1 MDIKSFLGGLITAN
15 YQQELQE
22 KDNELTAGH
31 SHIPAAFCKISLI
44 FTQSEII
51 SNIYSD
57 YKKGAGLGKFS
68 LASKIFKIISIPAA
82 ILAAMAKEMDLVESL
97 AKKANFDEAK
107 LNKLLKYSGVNLLS
121 KSAAFFFDNLG
132 SIVRV
137 ATVVEVV
144 AMVALGHTAVAAAF
158 LLMTGFNT
166 LARFKFVPTCI
177 SEFNEEYSPYISN
190 IYFVLCGDILTKIL
204 NLAALAVSLVN
215 FIPKFHLN
223 LLDKLFFY
231 RSRSKGHTD
240 MPTLAEVSAPLKV
253 EKLSESDVV
262 KIFEFANSSKSK
274 ALSSHFSLNYA
285 YLSNIE
291 SFQNLPEDENYDKFL
306 ELYSKWK
313 KSFTTDEKFLNVIKP
328 RLADSEKFLDHLAK
342 DCGIKL
348 DYFKIFAKVSEKQT
362 EVNKQILAACEK
374 KSISEMEY
382 VNGYLDNSFKA
393 AVGRLNGEKG
403 DGSYADMT
411 RARENFAKI
420 LYQCQKSIET
430 NNNFFAI
437 ESILTTMAVDLGHY
451 CNLAY
456 FDESTTLLA
465 LLVKSENGLDP
476 EQIFCANLSMLITNI
491 SNSTSEEIFKSILES
506 FSGVEAIK
514 KLSNDRHS
522 IGMLTESL
530 KFGLSK
536 LEPKNNTFINLY
548 YRWYLLDNWNEVKED
563 IRNQLL
569 NFDDQAMLF
578 DWTSKETIPEKIFNI
593 IKKTFDEETAELV
606 LDYYTSGKVEFTN
619 SKGVKTTLSTK
630 PDETRYLVTLLILLN
645 WNVLKF
651 QP

>member
-1 MDIKSFLGGLITAN
+1 MHN
-15 YQQELQE
+15 
-22 KDNELTAGH
+22 
-31 SHIPAAFCKISLI
+31 
-44 FTQSEII
+44 
-51 SNIYSD
+51 
-57 YKKGAGLGKFS
+57 KK
-68 LASKIFKIISIPAA
+68 
-82 ILAAMAKEMDLVESL
+82 
-97 AKKANFDEAK
+97 
-107 LNKLLKYSGVNLLS
+107 
-121 KSAAFFFDNLG
+121 
-132 SIVRV
+132 
-137 ATVVEVV
+137 
-144 AMVALGHTAVAAAF
+144 
-158 LLMTGFNT
+158 
-166 LARFKFVPTCI
+166 
-177 SEFNEEYSPYISN
+177 
-190 IYFVLCGDILTKIL
+190 
-204 NLAALAVSLVN
+204 
-215 FIPKFHLN
+215 
-223 LLDKLFFY
+223 
-231 RSRSKGHTD
+231 
-240 MPTLAEVSAPLKV
+240 
-253 EKLSESDVV
+253 
-262 KIFEFANSSKSK
+262 
-274 ALSSHFSLNYA
+274 
-285 YLSNIE
+285 
-291 SFQNLPEDENYDKFL
+291 
-306 ELYSKWK
+306 
-313 KSFTTDEKFLNVIKP
+313 
-328 RLADSEKFLDHLAK
+328 
-342 DCGIKL
+342 
-348 DYFKIFAKVSEKQT
+348 
-362 EVNKQILAACEK
+362 
-374 KSISEMEY
+374 
-382 VNGYLDNSFKA
+382 
-393 AVGRLNGEKG
+393 
-403 DGSYADMT
+403 
-411 RARENFAKI
+411 RENFAKI